1 MTATASTLF
10 ESCLALADI
19 VDLGQD
25 HFIERQLV
33 ERAFQREH
41 PRVPSNAVS
50 STSAVD
56 SDPYANSSNDVAS
69 TSAISDSF
77 SCPGCTLW
85 QTDDS
90 EIEGGGSEGMNDD

>member
-69 TSAISDSF
+69 TSAISDLAALF
-77 SCPGCTLW
+77 GR
-85 QTDDS
+85 QTILRS
-90 EIEGGGSEGMNDD
+90 RGVGVKG